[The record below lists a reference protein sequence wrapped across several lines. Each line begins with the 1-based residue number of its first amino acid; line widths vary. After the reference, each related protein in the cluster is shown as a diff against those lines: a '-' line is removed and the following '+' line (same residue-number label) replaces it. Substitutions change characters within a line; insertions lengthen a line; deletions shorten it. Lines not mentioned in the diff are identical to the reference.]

1 MFNINELSV
10 LRGSLDAITIK
21 GSDAKQIAAL
31 QDKVE
36 QHITNIKAGPPTN
49 KSTKKPF
56 YE

>member
-1 MFNINELSV
+1 MFNVNELSV

-36 QHITNIKAGPPTN
+36 MHINNLKAGPSVN
-49 KSTKKPF
+49 KSSKK
-56 YE
+56 

>member
-1 MFNINELSV
+1 MFNINELNV

-36 QHITNIKAGPPTN
+36 MHITNIKAGPPTN
-49 KSTKKPF
+49 KSTKK
-56 YE
+56 